1 VAYFDYTDPLR
12 APTPRPTPQPEVVR
26 PVKMPASTPVTS
38 TIPRW
43 LTGKF
48 ATLVV
53 LQALTLGIVA
63 WDHLPQFP
71 HPGPGPGPGP
81 IPGPVIPEPLRVI
94 FIYESSDPL
103 SREQNNILNSPAIR
117 SYLTSHCL
125 KDGDLPAW
133 RYWDK
138 DINVSKESAAWQA
151 AWNSAKV
158 DPTPLP
164 KIVIFTKTA
173 MVAYPLP
180 ADEQATLDLLKKYGG
195 Q

>member
-1 VAYFDYTDPLR
+1 VVYYDYTDPLR
-12 APTPRPTPQPEVVR
+12 APTPRPTPQPEVAR
-26 PVKMPASTPVTS
+26 PVKPPAPTSVTS
-38 TIPRW
+38 TFPRW

-48 ATLVV
+48 TTLIV
-53 LQALTLGIVA
+53 LQSLTLGIVA

-71 HPGPGPGPGP
+71 HPGPGPGPDP

-117 SYLTSHCL
+117 SYLTGHCF
-125 KDGDLPAW
+125 KDGELPAW
-133 RYWDK
+133 RFWDK
-138 DINVSKESAAWQA
+138 DIDASKETTTWQA
-151 AWNSAKV
+151 AWTAAKA

-173 MVAYPLP
+173 MVGVPLP
-180 ADEQATLDLLKKYGG
+180 ADEQATLALLKKYGG
-195 Q
+195 